1 MRVHM
6 AGAMTRLLLALVLVA
21 GLLLSSLPSSSISP
35 GAPANPATTQAKG
48 KQQHT
53 QKHAKGAKHAKKQG
67 KGNSKDKAKKQG
79 KSGKNRRVPK
89 ALDAEAIAAQN
100 ADAVAAYECDGLEAI
115 QVAGRTYC
123 THGNDAQ
130 VVDSGSAALAEV
142 AAAAPSRATARAA
155 CLDDGVSGP
164 RIQMIYV
171 HANDQ
176 PDRLGQLLPNL
187 RRLASEMDG
196 IVDQSAR
203 KTGDPLRI
211 RFVTDG
217 QCQVDIP
224 SFAVNHAGISGFGDM
239 IRQLKDAG
247 YDKMDRKY
255 LLMVDANA
263 FCGVG
268 SFLKDDN
275 PTTDAHDFTGY
286 ARIDTPCWDPGT
298 MIHELSHTLGAV
310 QYSAPNTS
318 KGAHCIDEWDVMC
331 YSDEPFKPKMRDVCS
346 DGLQEFRLDCNDN
359 DYFAAIPA
367 PGSYLSNHWNTARSI
382 YFAQGS
388 GETCVD
394 IAAEP
399 DDAYWYSYWE
409 VPMPKTDVGTTVQ
422 RAFCAEPGDTD
433 WLVFK
438 GEKGASYQV
447 ETSNLALDVD
457 TQLVVY
463 RGFEEQGWS
472 GMDKVRVN
480 DNRAPDDP
488 SSLLAFT
495 APATGSYLIG
505 ISEAGKRAGFDKTYD
520 VTITPAVAPEGRN
533 LALSRSKLK
542 TGGKFTA
549 TMHGL
554 EPQASVEFWLRN
566 GESTTSLGTSTA
578 DSSGAA
584 SGLLSIPKGAG
595 TGSREVEAIGSDGS
609 FASAKLQVS
618 DKGGKKN
625 KGGPKKNQGKKNKHP
640 RRN

>member
-1 MRVHM
+1 M
-6 AGAMTRLLLALVLVA
+6 ARLLLALVLVVA
-21 GLLLSSLPSSSISP
+21 LLLGSLPTSTLSP
-35 GAPANPATTQAKG
+35 GTPANPASPATTQAKG
-48 KQQHT
+48 KQ
-53 QKHAKGAKHAKKQG
+53 KHARSQKDAKKQG
-67 KGNSKDKAKKQG
+67 KKHKKG
-79 KSGKNRRVPK
+79 KSGKGRKAPA

-130 VVDSGSAALAEV
+130 VVDSGSAALAEIE
-142 AAAAPSRATARAA
+142 AASPSRAAARAA

-171 HANDQ
+171 HANDA
-176 PDRLGQLLPNL
+176 PDRLGQLLPNF
-187 RRLASEMDG
+187 RRLAFEMDE

-217 QCQVDIP
+217 QCQVSIP
-224 SFAVNHAGISGFGDM
+224 SFAVNHGAMTSFGEM
-239 IRQLKDAG
+239 VKQLARAG
-247 YDKMDRKY
+247 YDAMDRKY
-255 LLMVDANA
+255 LLMVDASA
-263 FCGVG
+263 VCGVG
-268 SFLKDDN
+268 SFLRDDD

-286 ARIDTPCWDPGT
+286 ARVDIPCWDPGT

-331 YSDEPFKPKMRDVCS
+331 YSDEPFKPKMRDICS

-359 DYFAAIPA
+359 DYFAANPA

-382 YFAQGS
+382 YFTPGS

-409 VPMPKTDVGTTVQ
+409 VPMPKTEVGETVQ

-433 WLVFK
+433 WLVFQ
-438 GEKGASYQV
+438 GEKGASYQIA
-447 ETSNLALDVD
+447 TSNLAPDVD

-463 RGFEEQGWS
+463 RGFEEQGWN
-472 GMDKVRVN
+472 GMDRVRVN
-480 DNRAPDDP
+480 DNRSPDDP

-505 ISEAGKRAGFDKTYD
+505 ISEAGKRAGYDKTYD

-533 LALSRSKLK
+533 LSLSRSKLQ

-549 TMHGL
+549 TVQGL

-566 GESTTSLGTSTA
+566 GEATTSLGSFSA
-578 DSSGAA
+578 DANGSA
-584 SGLLSIPKGAG
+584 SALLSVPKGAG
-595 TGSREVEAIGSDGS
+595 TGGREVEAIGSDGS

-625 KGGPKKNQGKKNKHP
+625 KGGPKKNKGKKNQHP
-640 RRN
+640 RRK